1 MFIIYDFV
9 CLFNMHNLQLK
20 IDVKEMN
27 EKNRSLTNDHRLVET
42 EFESLQKQNDELQS
56 DINNYLFEK
65 QRVLVCYTVFTITFY
80 FMIFEYLLLFLYSYS

>member
-9 CLFNMHNLQLK
+9 CLFHMHNLQLK

-42 EFESLQKQNDELQS
+42 EFQSLQKQNDELQS

-65 QRVLVCYTVFTITFY
+65 QRVLVCYTVLTITFY
-80 FMIFEYLLLFLYSYS
+80 FMIFQYSLLFLYSYS